1 MKSLNIPTDAPFNE
15 NQRAWLDGFVAGLR
29 SSDWTNSRNESGNSA
44 DNLKTI
50 EILFGTQTGN
60 AEGLANDAATLAKT
74 RGYLA
79 NIRELDS
86 IDMEY
91 LANIENAIIIVS
103 TYGEGEMPDNAGIF
117 WDSLVSESAPRLESL
132 SFGVL
137 ALGDTSYDEF
147 CQAGKLIDTRLEQL
161 GATRISSRI
170 DCDVDFEEPAARWLD
185 LAIPNMGSSLN
196 ETSKINTCSNDKEN
210 IVEAPPSWNRKNPY
224 QTYLKENRLLS
235 VPGSAKEI
243 RHIGVNIANSG
254 ITYDA
259 GDSLG
264 IMPVNSPYLVEEII
278 KILGV
283 NQDYALEGSDDSLT
297 GLLSTKYEIMT
308 PSKELIYE
316 VERNASNA
324 GLSSAIANKETLDT
338 FLWGLDTLDLL
349 KLLKDFHFSPEQFVK
364 LLRPLQHRAYS
375 ISSSFKSFPD
385 EIHLTVAAVR
395 WTYDDR
401 IHNGVASTFLAD
413 QNSGETTNGVFLLPN
428 KNFRVPEDDDVPMVM
443 VGPGTGIAP
452 FRAFLQEREERGAK
466 GMNWLFFG
474 DQHRK
479 YDFLYEQELGQMS
492 DTGLLTRLDLAF
504 SRDQKEKIYVQNR
517 MLENS
522 YPLFK
527 CLEEGGHFYVCGDAS
542 KMAKDVDKAL
552 FEVIKHQGSF
562 TDDQTTDYVNSLKK
576 EKRYLRDVY

>member
-15 NQRAWLDGFVAGLR
+15 NQRAWLDGFVAGLK
-29 SSDWTNSRNESGNSA
+29 SSDWSNSSSESVNNA
-44 DNLKTI
+44 NNLKTL

-74 RGYLA
+74 RGYSA
-79 NIRELDS
+79 NVRELDS

-91 LANIENAIIIVS
+91 LANVENAIIIVS

-117 WDSLVSESAPRLESL
+117 WDSLVSESAPRLEGL

-161 GATRISSRI
+161 GAMRTSGRI
-170 DCDVDFEEPAARWLD
+170 DCDVDFEEPAANWLD
-185 LAIPNMGSSLN
+185 LAIPDMGTSLN
-196 ETSKINTCSNDKEN
+196 ETSKMNSSSNGKEY
-210 IVEAPPSWNRKNPY
+210 IDEAPLSWNRKNPY

-235 VPGSAKEI
+235 APGSAKEI

-254 ITYDA
+254 ITYEA

-264 IMPVNSPYLVEEII
+264 IMPVNSSYLVEEII

-283 NQDYALEGSDDSLT
+283 NQDYSLEGTGESLS

-308 PSKELIYE
+308 PSKDLIYE
-316 VERNASNA
+316 VERHASNT

-349 KLLKDFHFSPEQFVK
+349 KLLKDFHFSPEQFIK

-375 ISSSFKSFPD
+375 ISSSFKSFPE

-428 KNFRVPEDDDVPMVM
+428 KNFRVPKDDSVPMVM

-522 YPLFK
+522 YSLFK
-527 CLEEGGHFYVCGDAS
+527 CLEEGGYFYVCGDAS
-542 KMAKDVDKAL
+542 KMAKDVDRAL

-562 TDDQTTDYVNSLKK
+562 TDEQTTDYINLLKK

>member
-15 NQRAWLDGFVAGLR
+15 NQRAWLDGFVAGLK
-29 SSDWTNSRNESGNSA
+29 SSGWSNSSNENGISA
-44 DNLKTI
+44 DNLKTL

-79 NIRELDS
+79 NVRELDS

-91 LANIENAIIIVS
+91 LANVENAIIIVS

-117 WDSLVSESAPRLESL
+117 WDSLVSDSAPRLEGL

-161 GATRISSRI
+161 GAMRTSSRI
-170 DCDVDFEEPAARWLD
+170 DCDVDFEEPAASWLD
-185 LAIPNMGSSLN
+185 LAIPNIGSSVN
-196 ETSKINTCSNDKEN
+196 ETSKINASSNGKEN
-210 IVEAPPSWNRKNPY
+210 IDEAPPIWNRKNPY

-235 VPGSAKEI
+235 APGSAKEI

-254 ITYDA
+254 ITYEA

-283 NQDYALEGSDDSLT
+283 NQDYSLEGSDDSLS

-316 VERNASNA
+316 VERHASNT

-375 ISSSFKSFPD
+375 ISSSFKSFPE

-428 KNFRVPEDDDVPMVM
+428 KNFRVPKDDNVPMIM

-452 FRAFLQEREERGAK
+452 FRAFLQEREKRGAK

-479 YDFLYEQELGQMS
+479 YDFLYEQELGHMS

-522 YPLFK
+522 YSLFK

-562 TDDQTTDYVNSLKK
+562 TDEQTTDYINLLKK